1 MSDESDSALVSEM
14 LDAARRIA
22 AYIDAGGAPEFLQQT
37 IVYDAVCMNLLRLGE
52 CARFL
57 GPETRSRLPTVPWPD
72 LVNLRN
78 RLAHGYETL
87 KPALLWSI
95 ASVNV
100 PDVAALL
107 AGLADPSE
115 GGT

>member
-1 MSDESDSALVSEM
+1 MSEM
-14 LDAARRIA
+14 LDAAQRIA
-22 AYIDAGGAPEFLQQT
+22 AYIEAGGAPEFLQQT
-37 IVYDAVCMNLLRLGE
+37 VVYDAVCMNLLRLGE

-57 GPETRSRLPTVPWPD
+57 SPEIKSSLPTVPWPD

-100 PDVAALL
+100 PNVAALL
-107 AGLADPSE
+107 AGSMDSSE
-115 GGT
+115 ARS